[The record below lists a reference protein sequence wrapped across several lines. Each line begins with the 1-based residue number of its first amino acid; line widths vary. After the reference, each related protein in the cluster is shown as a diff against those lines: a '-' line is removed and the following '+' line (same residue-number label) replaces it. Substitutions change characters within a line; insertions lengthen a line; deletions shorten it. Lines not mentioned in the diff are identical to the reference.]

1 MVSKGYEKQIVN
13 ECGFG
18 KILHFCSMDAP
29 RIALVEF
36 GGSHDECLLTQVLA
50 LKQVNASLLLV
61 CDEAIKN
68 RNPEIVA
75 MVDEVYLVKT
85 TGKAIGDLK
94 TMKLLV
100 NFLQNRGI
108 QKVVFNTAQG
118 GHVRNLALL
127 MPKHITC
134 YGIIHTIKKFNES
147 FTQKIIH
154 KAIKHYLVL
163 SDDLLPRVKQQKNLV
178 IQSFY
183 PVDFPETTIVSTK
196 TEGEIW
202 VTIPGGVETRR
213 KDLSSC
219 ADLIEQSPKN
229 VRFIFLGKTDETRPD
244 AAEFL
249 AELKERNL
257 LDRISIYTDF
267 VPHDTFFGTLN
278 QSDFLLPLI
287 HPQTPSSNEYIKNQ
301 ISGSFTL
308 SFGLKIPLLIHE
320 AYATEGDLQ
329 KAAFFYRE
337 FNFGEQLELAIKNR
351 EAKKLEIEGVEKW
364 KSSYQQEHFLKFI
377 GLAKIN

>member
-1 MVSKGYEKQIVN
+1 ME
-13 ECGFG
+13 
-18 KILHFCSMDAP
+18 AP

-50 LKQVNASLLLV
+50 LKQINASILLV

-75 MVDEVYLVKT
+75 LVDEVYLVKT

-100 NFLQNRGI
+100 RFLKAWGI
-108 QKVVFNTAQG
+108 QKVIFNTAQG

-127 MPKHITC
+127 MPKQIQC

-147 FTQKIIH
+147 FTQKVIH

-163 SDDLLPRVKQQKNLV
+163 SDDLLPRVKHQKNLT

-183 PVDFPETTIVSTK
+183 PVDFPKTDFISTK
-196 TEGEIW
+196 KEGEIW
-202 VTIPGGVETRR
+202 ITIPGGVETRR

-229 VRFIFLGKTDETRPD
+229 VTFIFLGKTDESRED
-244 AAEFL
+244 AQEFL
-249 AELKERNL
+249 TELQSRNL
-257 LDRISIYTDF
+257 IDRVSIYADF
-267 VPHDTFFGTLN
+267 VPHKTFFSILH

-287 HPQTPSSNEYIKNQ
+287 HPHTPSSNEYIKNQ

-320 AYATEGDLQ
+320 AYSTERDLQ
-329 KAAFFYRE
+329 QSAFFYRE
-337 FNFGEQLELAIKNR
+337 FNFGEQLEVAMQNR
-351 EAKKLEIEGVEKW
+351 EQKKQEIEGVEKW
-364 KSSYQQEHFLKFI
+364 KPEVQHSQFLSFL
-377 GLAKIN
+377 GLSNLN

>member
-1 MVSKGYEKQIVN
+1 
-13 ECGFG
+13 
-18 KILHFCSMDAP
+18 MDDP
-29 RIALVEF
+29 RIALIEF
-36 GGSHDECLLTQVLA
+36 GGSHDECLLTQVYA
-50 LKQVNASLLLV
+50 LKQVNAYIVLV

-75 MVDEVYLVKT
+75 MVDDIYLVKT

-100 NFLQNRGI
+100 NFLVSQNI

-127 MPKHITC
+127 MPKHISC

-163 SDDLLPRVKQQKNLV
+163 SDDLLPRVKQQKNLT

-183 PVDFPETTIVSTK
+183 PVDFTKTVTHSTK
-196 TEGEIW
+196 KEGDVW

-219 ADLIEQSPKN
+219 ADLIEQSPPN
-229 VRFIFLGKTDETRPD
+229 VRFIFLGKTDETRED
-244 AAEFL
+244 AKVFL
-249 AELKERNL
+249 EELKGRNI
-257 LDRISIYTDF
+257 LDRVSIYTEF
-267 VPHDTFFGTLN
+267 VPHETFFNVLN
-278 QSDFLLPLI
+278 ETDFLLPLI
-287 HPQTPSSNEYIKNQ
+287 HPHTPSSNEYIKNQ
-301 ISGSFTL
+301 ISGSFNL

-320 AYATEGDLQ
+320 AYSGEQDLQ
-329 KAAFFYRE
+329 QSAFFYRE
-337 FNFGEQLELAIKNR
+337 FNFGEQLQCAIQNR
-351 EAKKLEIEGVEKW
+351 ELKKQEISSVEKW
-364 KSSYQQEHFLKFI
+364 KSDYQQKLYVKFL
-377 GLAKIN
+377 GLPTKN